1 MQTMDIILKIVLGL
15 FALGIVY
22 LLVRNR
28 DKFLFRRRETDFPPE
43 DSVEYTGEQEADSF
57 VRLLA
62 KAEQENDYVLA
73 IRVSYSALLQ
83 MLDKKEVI
91 RWDVSKTNQHYI
103 YEIKNETWSRH
114 FEEVSRIFDCVCY
127 GEFPV
132 DETAYRNIKR
142 YFTEFRKEVEG

>member
-1 MQTMDIILKIVLGL
+1 MREIREYSLLTLNACLAECAAAYNLLDIH
-15 FALGIVY
+15 
-22 LLVRNR
+22 
-28 DKFLFRRRETDFPPE
+28 
-43 DSVEYTGEQEADSF
+43 
-57 VRLLA
+57 RLLA

-114 FEEVSRIFDCVCY
+114 FEEISRIFDCVCY

-132 DETAYRNIKR
+132 DETAYRNISRSSGRRWKDE
-142 YFTEFRKEVEG
+142 TAPKCIDCSFRDRHYGCLHGV